1 MHIRTWRLPRL
12 RRLLRILPVT
22 RRQRP
27 LRPGRRTLTRAL
39 IALALILA
47 LFMYSAARV
56 RPVVASLAQSE
67 AREFVI
73 RAIDAAIS
81 DEVEH
86 GGLEYGKLVT
96 LEKDGRGNITALV
109 TNAALINI
117 LQTRISSNVV
127 ARVENVVDVNM
138 GIPIGNAFGGV
149 LTAGRGPR
157 IPIKIQSVTNVNTR
171 FTNEFSSAGINQTRH
186 KIMLEIFVEINIG
199 LPGDRVNAGVTAEV
213 AIAETVIVGV
223 VPNVYTDIG
232 RMLE

>member
-1 MHIRTWRLPRL
+1 MHMRRWRLPRL
-12 RRLLRILPVT
+12 RRPLFILPVT
-22 RRQRP
+22 RKRR
-27 LRPGRRTLTRAL
+27 LHRPGRRVLIRSL

-47 LFMYSAARV
+47 LFIYSAARV
-56 RPVVASLAQSE
+56 RPVIAVRAQSE

-73 RAIDAAIS
+73 LAINAAIS
-81 DEVEH
+81 DEV
-86 GGLEYGKLVT
+86 GDGSLEYGKLVT

-109 TNAALINI
+109 TNSALINI

-127 ARVENVVDVNM
+127 ARVENVVDANM
-138 GIPIGNAFGGV
+138 GIPIGSAFGGV
-149 LTAGRGPR
+149 LTMGRGPR
-157 IPIKIQSVTNVNTR
+157 IPVKIQSVTNVNTR

-186 KIMLEIFVEINIG
+186 KIMLEIFVEIDIG
-199 LPGDRVNAGVTAEV
+199 LPGDRVKAGVTSEV

>member
-1 MHIRTWRLPRL
+1 MRRPLLIR
-12 RRLLRILPVT
+12 PVT
-22 RRQRP
+22 RRRRP
-27 LRPGRRTLTRAL
+27 YRPGRRALIRAL

-47 LFMYSAARV
+47 FLMYSAARV
-56 RPVVASLAQSE
+56 RPVVAALARSE

-73 RAIDAAIS
+73 RAIDAAVR
-81 DEVEH
+81 DEVED

-96 LEKDGRGNITALV
+96 LEKDGRGNIAALV

-117 LQTRISSNVV
+117 LQTRMSSNVV
-127 ARVENVVDVNM
+127 ERVENVVEANM

-157 IPIKIQSVTNVNTR
+157 IPVKIQSVTNVNTR

-186 KIMLEIFVEINIG
+186 KIMLEIFVEISIG
-199 LPGDRVNAGVTAEV
+199 LPGERVNASVTTEV

-232 RMLE
+232 IMLE